1 MKRKINDNVR
11 LPQLLTLLND
21 VGKVEIIDYSADF
34 NDMLNNLDKLQ
45 ALYTNVSMDFD
56 LIRYI
61 LRMSKTSQEGQSQ
74 RHFILMQRKYTDTID
89 REKMSLKF
97 DIVLTT
103 NQSTNFNSMH
113 ICLPKNLKRMMR
125 TIYQPVQQL

>member
-1 MKRKINDNVR
+1 MKWKINDNVR

-61 LRMSKTSQEGQSQ
+61 LRMSKTS
-74 RHFILMQRKYTDTID
+74 
-89 REKMSLKF
+89 
-97 DIVLTT
+97 
-103 NQSTNFNSMH
+103 
-113 ICLPKNLKRMMR
+113 
-125 TIYQPVQQL
+125 

>member
-1 MKRKINDNVR
+1 MNRKINDNVR

-34 NDMLNNLDKLQ
+34 NDMLNNLVKLQ

-61 LRMSKTSQEGQSQ
+61 LRMSKTS
-74 RHFILMQRKYTDTID
+74 
-89 REKMSLKF
+89 
-97 DIVLTT
+97 
-103 NQSTNFNSMH
+103 
-113 ICLPKNLKRMMR
+113 
-125 TIYQPVQQL
+125 

>member
-61 LRMSKTSQEGQSQ
+61 LRMSKTS
-74 RHFILMQRKYTDTID
+74 
-89 REKMSLKF
+89 
-97 DIVLTT
+97 
-103 NQSTNFNSMH
+103 
-113 ICLPKNLKRMMR
+113 
-125 TIYQPVQQL
+125 

>member
-34 NDMLNNLDKLQ
+34 NDMLNNLVKFQ

-61 LRMSKTSQEGQSQ
+61 LRMSKTS
-74 RHFILMQRKYTDTID
+74 
-89 REKMSLKF
+89 
-97 DIVLTT
+97 
-103 NQSTNFNSMH
+103 
-113 ICLPKNLKRMMR
+113 
-125 TIYQPVQQL
+125 

>member
-34 NDMLNNLDKLQ
+34 NDMFNNLDKLQ

-61 LRMSKTSQEGQSQ
+61 LRMSKTS
-74 RHFILMQRKYTDTID
+74 
-89 REKMSLKF
+89 
-97 DIVLTT
+97 
-103 NQSTNFNSMH
+103 
-113 ICLPKNLKRMMR
+113 
-125 TIYQPVQQL
+125 

>member
-1 MKRKINDNVR
+1 MR

-61 LRMSKTSQEGQSQ
+61 LRMSKTS
-74 RHFILMQRKYTDTID
+74 
-89 REKMSLKF
+89 
-97 DIVLTT
+97 
-103 NQSTNFNSMH
+103 
-113 ICLPKNLKRMMR
+113 
-125 TIYQPVQQL
+125 

>member
-1 MKRKINDNVR
+1 MKRKINYNVR

-34 NDMLNNLDKLQ
+34 NDMLNNLVKLQ

-61 LRMSKTSQEGQSQ
+61 LRMSKTS
-74 RHFILMQRKYTDTID
+74 
-89 REKMSLKF
+89 
-97 DIVLTT
+97 
-103 NQSTNFNSMH
+103 
-113 ICLPKNLKRMMR
+113 
-125 TIYQPVQQL
+125 

>member
-1 MKRKINDNVR
+1 MKRKINNNVR

-61 LRMSKTSQEGQSQ
+61 LRMSKTS
-74 RHFILMQRKYTDTID
+74 
-89 REKMSLKF
+89 
-97 DIVLTT
+97 
-103 NQSTNFNSMH
+103 
-113 ICLPKNLKRMMR
+113 
-125 TIYQPVQQL
+125 

>member
-1 MKRKINDNVR
+1 MKRKINNNVR

-34 NDMLNNLDKLQ
+34 NDMLNNLVKLQ

-61 LRMSKTSQEGQSQ
+61 LRMSKTS
-74 RHFILMQRKYTDTID
+74 
-89 REKMSLKF
+89 
-97 DIVLTT
+97 
-103 NQSTNFNSMH
+103 
-113 ICLPKNLKRMMR
+113 
-125 TIYQPVQQL
+125 

>member
-21 VGKVEIIDYSADF
+21 VGKVEIIDYSAYF

-61 LRMSKTSQEGQSQ
+61 LRMSKTS
-74 RHFILMQRKYTDTID
+74 
-89 REKMSLKF
+89 
-97 DIVLTT
+97 
-103 NQSTNFNSMH
+103 
-113 ICLPKNLKRMMR
+113 
-125 TIYQPVQQL
+125 

>member
-34 NDMLNNLDKLQ
+34 NDMLNNLVKLQ

-61 LRMSKTSQEGQSQ
+61 LRMSKTS
-74 RHFILMQRKYTDTID
+74 
-89 REKMSLKF
+89 
-97 DIVLTT
+97 
-103 NQSTNFNSMH
+103 
-113 ICLPKNLKRMMR
+113 
-125 TIYQPVQQL
+125 

>member
-61 LRMSKTSQEGQSQ
+61 LRMLKTS
-74 RHFILMQRKYTDTID
+74 
-89 REKMSLKF
+89 
-97 DIVLTT
+97 
-103 NQSTNFNSMH
+103 
-113 ICLPKNLKRMMR
+113 
-125 TIYQPVQQL
+125 

>member
-11 LPQLLTLLND
+11 LPQLLALLND

-61 LRMSKTSQEGQSQ
+61 LRMSKTS
-74 RHFILMQRKYTDTID
+74 
-89 REKMSLKF
+89 
-97 DIVLTT
+97 
-103 NQSTNFNSMH
+103 
-113 ICLPKNLKRMMR
+113 
-125 TIYQPVQQL
+125 

>member
-1 MKRKINDNVR
+1 MKWKINDNVR

-34 NDMLNNLDKLQ
+34 NDMLNNLVKLQ

-61 LRMSKTSQEGQSQ
+61 LRMSKTS
-74 RHFILMQRKYTDTID
+74 
-89 REKMSLKF
+89 
-97 DIVLTT
+97 
-103 NQSTNFNSMH
+103 
-113 ICLPKNLKRMMR
+113 
-125 TIYQPVQQL
+125 

>member
-21 VGKVEIIDYSADF
+21 VGKVEIIDYSADL
-34 NDMLNNLDKLQ
+34 LNNLDKLQ

-61 LRMSKTSQEGQSQ
+61 LRMSKTS
-74 RHFILMQRKYTDTID
+74 
-89 REKMSLKF
+89 
-97 DIVLTT
+97 
-103 NQSTNFNSMH
+103 
-113 ICLPKNLKRMMR
+113 
-125 TIYQPVQQL
+125 

>member
-21 VGKVEIIDYSADF
+21 WGKVEIIDYSADF

-61 LRMSKTSQEGQSQ
+61 LRMSKTS
-74 RHFILMQRKYTDTID
+74 
-89 REKMSLKF
+89 
-97 DIVLTT
+97 
-103 NQSTNFNSMH
+103 
-113 ICLPKNLKRMMR
+113 
-125 TIYQPVQQL
+125 

>member
-21 VGKVEIIDYSADF
+21 VEKVEIIDYSADF
-34 NDMLNNLDKLQ
+34 NDMLNNLVKLQ

-61 LRMSKTSQEGQSQ
+61 LRMSKTS
-74 RHFILMQRKYTDTID
+74 
-89 REKMSLKF
+89 
-97 DIVLTT
+97 
-103 NQSTNFNSMH
+103 
-113 ICLPKNLKRMMR
+113 
-125 TIYQPVQQL
+125 